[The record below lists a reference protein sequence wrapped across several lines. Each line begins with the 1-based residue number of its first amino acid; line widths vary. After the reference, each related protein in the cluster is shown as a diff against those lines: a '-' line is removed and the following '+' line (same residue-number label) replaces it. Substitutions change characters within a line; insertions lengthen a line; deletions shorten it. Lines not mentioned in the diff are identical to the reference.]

1 MTFVEYNNF
10 NGIVH
15 YWKVERF
22 MYRRTTEDSQIV
34 WDFNIDSGESGL
46 GDDRDSPLCEDS
58 QVI

>member
-1 MTFVEYNNF
+1 MEYNNF

-22 MYRRTTEDSQIV
+22 IYRGTTEDSQRV
-34 WDFNIDSGESGL
+34 QDFSIDSGESRL
-46 GDDRDSPLCEDS
+46 VDYRDSPLSEDS